1 MIALLKEYVDMFAWK
16 PEDMIGIPKLLSI
29 GSTSIS
35 VMLLLSRKSVSWKK
49 KGTK

>member
-35 VMLLLSRKSVSWKK
+35 VMPNAKEVQNKNRKVK
-49 KGTK
+49 